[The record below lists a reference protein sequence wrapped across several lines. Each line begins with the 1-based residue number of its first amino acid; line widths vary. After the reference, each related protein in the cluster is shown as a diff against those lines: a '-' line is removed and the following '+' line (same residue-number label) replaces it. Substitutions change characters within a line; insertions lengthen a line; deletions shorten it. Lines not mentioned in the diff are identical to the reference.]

1 MKLVHIR
8 SVQEADDFEVIYQ
21 LINTTMVRFS
31 GTESVSYA
39 VSGEVLKKRYCD
51 LKSPNKAFVAISENK
66 IIAFMGVLATGV
78 TKNGLIECGFS
89 QEYEDVLDQLLS
101 KCIASVQGN
110 GGTRIYIYSPIQFGQ
125 VRNEGIRL
133 WEKLGFI
140 SDEYSYVTTILNL
153 DNWIEP
159 QSFNLSGIE
168 PSMEMNYE
176 QIKQILLEDGEDDMA
191 SLFHNQFS
199 QKKTMNQVILTLKDE
214 TSNDISAI
222 AYYRVNLMELDKE
235 DRVFEATAFGI
246 HVRPQFSLNKDEIRR
261 FVQGAL
267 ISMKQLDVQTVIS
280 RITLKNFSVF
290 AALISEGF
298 HNEGLEKA
306 NTIRLYKEI

>member
-8 SVQEADDFEVIYQ
+8 AVQEADDFEVIYQ

-51 LKSPNKAFVAISENK
+51 LRSPNKAFVAISENK
-66 IIAFMGVLATGV
+66 IVAFMGVLATGV
-78 TKNGLIECGFS
+78 TKNCLIECGFS

-110 GGTRIYIYSPIQFGQ
+110 GGTSVYIYSPIQFGQ
-125 VRNEGIRL
+125 VRNEGITL

-140 SDEYSYVTTILNL
+140 SDEYSYVTTILSL

-159 QSFNLSGIE
+159 QSFDSSGIE

-176 QIKQILLEDGEDDMA
+176 QIKQILLEDGEDEMA
-191 SLFHNQFS
+191 SLFHHQFS

-235 DRVFEATAFGI
+235 DKVFGATAFGFHI
-246 HVRPQFSLNKDEIRR
+246 RPQFSLNEDEIRR